1 MKLFKLIALIIS
13 VLCCAKLSNAQDVII
28 KKDNST
34 ILSKVVKISAS
45 EIEYKKW
52 SNQDGPTYI
61 IKKSEVSSINY
72 ENGEKD
78 VFDKQTERLD
88 LTKTMRRVGYN
99 LVLDHVLL
107 SDHEVQELVGE
118 DNYKTYLSA
127 KNQIIAG
134 RAFTA
139 IFALSLGATI
149 GLTAVALI
157 NHDSDMLTLA
167 YGTGLVADVSL
178 VSMCVLSGA
187 GKGRM
192 NWVAD
197 EFNKQHQD
205 YSVNLSPSLIRCNTP
220 QSQNNY
226 GLGLTLSLNF

>member
-1 MKLFKLIALIIS
+1 
-13 VLCCAKLSNAQDVII
+13 
-28 KKDNST
+28 
-34 ILSKVVKISAS
+34 
-45 EIEYKKW
+45 
-52 SNQDGPTYI
+52 
-61 IKKSEVSSINY
+61 
-72 ENGEKD
+72 
-78 VFDKQTERLD
+78 
-88 LTKTMRRVGYN
+88 
-99 LVLDHVLL
+99 
-107 SDHEVQELVGE
+107 
-118 DNYKTYLSA
+118 
-127 KNQIIAG
+127 
-134 RAFTA
+134 
-139 IFALSLGATI
+139 LGATI

-157 NHDSDMLTLA
+157 NYDSDMLTLA